1 MRRPKVPEPSKVAVF
16 LHSGEYDRM
25 HQGLSIAAT
34 AAAAGRPVEVFFFWW
49 ALERLSRDALDVPD
63 LREEVADA
71 FEKRG
76 IPTLRQLLSHLRESG
91 RCRLY
96 ACTGSMAILDLHP
109 SGMSARVDQL
119 VGWSTILS
127 LTAGVTDRFYL

>member
-1 MRRPKVPEPSKVAVF
+1 VSGPAKVAVF

-34 AAAAGRPVEVFFFWW
+34 AAAAGRPAEVFFFWW
-49 ALERLSRDALDVPD
+49 ALERLSKDALDAPD
-63 LREEVADA
+63 LAREDVADA
-71 FEKRG
+71 FERRG
-76 IPTLRQLLSHLRESG
+76 IPTLRQLLSHLKETG

-96 ACTGSMAILDLHP
+96 ACTGSMGILDLP
-109 SGMSARVDQL
+109 NSGMSTRVDQL